1 MTTAWVRALALAVAL
16 VAVAF
21 PTGLLVLVRRRATA
35 ATAGGAP
42 GPLELARLAGGPQ
55 RVVETV
61 ITLMYDD
68 GRIRVTTDGLI
79 KVLSPVTYD
88 AVERALLA
96 CCGDRWHCTIGAART
111 KVEHAAALSD
121 LESAL
126 VAKGLLAPAEP
137 DPPVRRAERRH
148 TAALTA
154 AAFLALAGSLAPGSR
169 TVPFAL
175 LACVACGV
183 AVRLVT
189 RVPWSRPTRAGRR
202 ALRAA
207 HPKGLAGAVALD
219 GPAALPKGLLREQLL
234 RTAPQPPRRPS
245 ATDGGYGSCGAC
257 CDPGHLP

>member
-1 MTTAWVRALALAVAL
+1 MTTAWALALAVAL
-16 VAVAF
+16 TTVAL
-21 PTGLLVLVRRRATA
+21 PTGLLVLVRRGATA
-35 ATAGGAP
+35 AAAGGP
-42 GPLELARLAGGPQ
+42 QGPLELARLAGGPQ

-111 KVEHAAALSD
+111 KVERAAALRD
-121 LESAL
+121 LESVL

-137 DPPVRRAERRH
+137 DPLVRRAERRH
-148 TAALTA
+148 TAVLTA
-154 AAFLALAGSLAPGSR
+154 AAFLALAGSLAPGGH

-202 ALRAA
+202 AVHAA
-207 HPKGLAGAVALD
+207 HPAGLAGAVALD
-219 GPAALPKGLLREQLL
+219 GPTALPKGLLREQLL
-234 RTAPQPPRRPS
+234 RTAPDPPGRTVT
-245 ATDGGYGSCGAC
+245 TDGDHGSCDMNGGC
-257 CDPGHLP
+257 CDPGHG